1 MAMWFVLGMLA
12 AFGALSG
19 LWALF
24 GVLVAP
30 KRGAAVV
37 CFDADALR
45 HHRRL
50 KEMGLIRCP
59 ILWVDDPDGE
69 IEKWAEE
76 RKELG

>member
-1 MAMWFVLGMLA
+1 MVMWFLLGMLA

-24 GVLVAP
+24 GALWAP
-30 KRGAAVV
+30 KGGAVVV

-45 HHRRL
+45 HHRWL

-59 ILWVDDPDGE
+59 ILWVEVSEGK
-69 IEKWAEE
+69 IEQRAEE